1 MDLFEKYLTDGKG
14 LSSTSANYIA
24 NVGKE
29 YITEHEAK
37 LAKAAV
43 LYDTTQQLMTNNVKL
58 NTGYGCKDEDVY
70 EFESILNTIA
80 DIKALTAWIRE
91 AIKTKELM
99 VKNIQTMSFE
109 KYVTDILHE
118 DINEYRERYRIK
130 YDNAEYDRTV
140 NEQAE
145 YLKAEATAAVFGKF
159 IHSNGAFN
167 KGRDMLYKI
176 QNNPI
181 EIEGNGQDRIIV
193 KRHNSVDSAIVDEV
207 YMKLQGVWR
216 SHEAQLNKYKHN
228 TETENNRRAQKA
240 NAEVSIRQAK
250 YDTKLVKFEEW
261 KEIERERISNLKI
274 VIPDMFEGIYTYLED
289 ISKK

>member
-43 LYDTTQQLMTNNVKL
+43 LYDTIQQLMTNNVKL
-58 NTGYGCKDEDVY
+58 NTGYGSKDEDVY

-99 VKNIQTMSFE
+99 VKNIQNMPFE

-159 IHSNGAFN
+159 IGIRAPTIMASVVLSRYA
-167 KGRDMLYKI
+167 LYITKMTAAPAT
-176 QNNPI
+176 NTAAYCSCAHPVRNP
-181 EIEGNGQDRIIV
+181 RI
-193 KRHNSVDSAIVDEV
+193 NAGTGESGLSVPNH
-207 YMKLQGVWR
+207 L
-216 SHEAQLNKYKHN
+216 
-228 TETENNRRAQKA
+228 
-240 NAEVSIRQAK
+240 
-250 YDTKLVKFEEW
+250 
-261 KEIERERISNLKI
+261 
-274 VIPDMFEGIYTYLED
+274 
-289 ISKK
+289 